1 VPSVVQASLNQD
13 LDYEYWWPV
22 TLQEVDY
29 EGLVVIKMRELRVEF
44 EECEV
49 WKCLVLAALF
59 VEAESEV
66 EVEAEVAA
74 AAVDVDVDVVVVAA
88 AAAAAAAHCLSVT
101 VHGQL
106 TSLHQSAAVPSADA
120 SCETGVVWHH
130 KVDK

>member
-1 VPSVVQASLNQD
+1 MPSVVPASLNQD

-29 EGLVVIKMRELRVEF
+29 EDLVVIEMGEQRVVF

-59 VEAESEV
+59 VEAGVEV
-66 EVEAEVAA
+66 EVDVAVA
-74 AAVDVDVDVVVVAA
+74 AAVDVVA

-106 TSLHQSAAVPSADA
+106 TSLHQSAAIPSADA
-120 SCETGVVWHH
+120 SCETGAVWHH
-130 KVDK
+130 TADK

>member
-1 VPSVVQASLNQD
+1 MPSVVLASLNQE

-59 VEAESEV
+59 VEAEV

-74 AAVDVDVDVVVVAA
+74 AAVDVVVADAAAVAA
-88 AAAAAAAHCLSVT
+88 AAARCLSVT

-106 TSLHQSAAVPSADA
+106 TSLHQSAAIPSADA
-120 SCETGVVWHH
+120 SYETGVVWHH
-130 KVDK
+130 TVDK

>member
-29 EGLVVIKMRELRVEF
+29 EDLVVIKMRELRVEF
-44 EECEV
+44 EECEA

-59 VEAESEV
+59 VEAEAEV
-66 EVEAEVAA
+66 EVEVA
-74 AAVDVDVDVVVVAA
+74 AAVDVVVV
-88 AAAAAAAHCLSVT
+88 AAAAAHCLSVT

-106 TSLHQSAAVPSADA
+106 TSLHQSAAIPSADA

-130 KVDK
+130 TVDK

>member
-1 VPSVVQASLNQD
+1 VPSVVLASLNQE

-59 VEAESEV
+59 VEAEV

-74 AAVDVDVDVVVVAA
+74 AAVDVVVADAAAVAA
-88 AAAAAAAHCLSVT
+88 AAARCLSVT

-106 TSLHQSAAVPSADA
+106 TSLHQSAAIPSADA
-120 SCETGVVWHH
+120 SYETGVVWHH
-130 KVDK
+130 TVDK

>member
-1 VPSVVQASLNQD
+1 MQASLNQD

-29 EGLVVIKMRELRVEF
+29 EYLAVIKMKELRVEF
-44 EECEV
+44 GECEV

-59 VEAESEV
+59 VEAEA
-66 EVEAEVAA
+66 EVEAEVEAAA
-74 AAVDVDVDVVVVAA
+74 AAVVVV
-88 AAAAAAAHCLSVT
+88 AAAAHCLSVT

-106 TSLHQSAAVPSADA
+106 TSLHQSAAIPSADA

-130 KVDK
+130 TVDK